1 MTDSKKLN
9 INGQLLNLS
18 APLVM
23 GILNVTPDSFYSGS
37 RKQTESDI
45 EERIQTILK
54 EGGTMID
61 VGGYSSRPNA
71 EEVSAEEE
79 MTRLSAALKIIQKN
93 YSAIPVSVDS
103 FRADVA
109 RRCVEQYGVAMI
121 NDISAGEM
129 DARMFE
135 TVASLR
141 VPYIMMHMRGTPST
155 MQKYTGYTDMMEDIM
170 MYFSRKIRELR
181 LLGVADV
188 VIDPGFGFSK
198 TLEQNFILMNK
209 LSDFAVFE
217 LPLLVG
223 VSRKS
228 MIYKTLNCS
237 PEESLSGTITLN
249 TVALQNGANILRVH
263 DVKAAADTI
272 KIISKL
278 KNIR

>member
-93 YSAIPVSVDS
+93 YSAVPVSVDS

-129 DARMFE
+129 DVRMFE

-223 VSRKS
+223 ISRKS

>member
-93 YSAIPVSVDS
+93 YSAVPVSVDS